1 MLKNYFLFLFIFGLN
16 FGYSQRKEQK
26 ELPVP
31 HIRLKAGVKKDAIAL
46 RWAVDEPVAWQKA
59 NKIGFQLKRYTL
71 VRNGKTLSVPEQKDL
86 GKFLPKPEKE
96 WRKYV
101 EENDNAAIVAQ
112 SLFGESFEVEMGE
125 GKKDGIEGIINKSQ
139 EIDQR
144 FAFAL
149 MAADLD
155 FKVAELAGWAY
166 VDKDAKPNEKYLYSV
181 SINTDV
187 STSLLVEKGS
197 AVAQLSDYQDLP
209 KPLDFIGIFQDK
221 TVLLAWEYL
230 QLRDIYTSYFIE
242 KSENGRDF
250 KPLGDLPVM
259 NMNDKDGKPAQG
271 MTYADSLA
279 QNNVQYSY
287 RIRGKTIF
295 GDYGPYSEI
304 VSGAGKKAMEGAPMI
319 KNFDVIS
326 DDLVKIE
333 WEFPKESENQ
343 IVGFELLHSETDGQN
358 TYKVVQKNISR
369 NQRSI
374 VTKNIT
380 PSNYFKIRA
389 IGDNN
394 QTESFSI
401 LVQLYDETP
410 PAVPVGLTGKID
422 STGIVRLEWKA
433 NTEKDL
439 GGYHVFRGVQK
450 GEEMMRLTPEMITK
464 NTFEDKV
471 ALENLNSKVYYYVV
485 SLDKRKNQSQPS
497 EIIEIEKP
505 DKIRPEAPVFAEYK
519 LEDTGDIT
527 LKWHKSHSDDAVL
540 YQLFRKDIDEPK
552 APVRKIYETK
562 NIDTLYSYTD
572 KQVENNKRYVYYLQ
586 AVDKSNLVS
595 DKSLEI
601 TLRSNKIVPAA
612 VITNLAG
619 STNGNKKMIELNW
632 KNKSKNISEIIVY
645 RQKGDE
651 KPTLWGT
658 LSGKQ
663 EFLEDKIVSS
673 GNVYTYYIKPML
685 ENNQVAKTEKITIN
699 F

>member
-1 MLKNYFLFLFIFGLN
+1 
-16 FGYSQRKEQK
+16 
-26 ELPVP
+26 
-31 HIRLKAGVKKDAIAL
+31 
-46 RWAVDEPVAWQKA
+46 
-59 NKIGFQLKRYTL
+59 
-71 VRNGKTLSVPEQKDL
+71 
-86 GKFLPKPEKE
+86 
-96 WRKYV
+96 
-101 EENDNAAIVAQ
+101 
-112 SLFGESFEVEMGE
+112 MGE
-125 GKKDGIEGIINKSQ
+125 RKKEGIEGIINKSQ

-505 DKIRPEAPVFAEYK
+505 DKVRPEAPVFAEYK

>member
-46 RWAVDEPVAWQKA
+46 RWAVDEPFAWQKA

-125 GKKDGIEGIINKSQ
+125 KKKEGIEGIINKSQ

-242 KSENGRDF
+242 KSENGIDF
-250 KPLGDLPVM
+250 KPLGDLPIM

-304 VSGAGKKAMEGAPMI
+304 VSGAGKKAMEATPMI
-319 KNFDVIS
+319 KNFDVIG

-394 QTESFSI
+394 RTESFSI

-471 ALENLNSKVYYYVV
+471 TLENLNSKVYYYVV

-497 EIIEIEKP
+497 KIIEIEKP
-505 DKIRPEAPVFAEYK
+505 DKVRPEAPVFAEYK

-527 LKWHKSHSDDAVL
+527 LKWYKSHSDDAVL
-540 YQLFRKDIDEPK
+540 HQLFRKDIDETK

-562 NIDTLYSYTD
+562 NIDALYSYTD

-619 STNGNKKMIELNW
+619 SANGNKKMIELNW

-651 KPTLWGT
+651 KPTLWET

>member
-1 MLKNYFLFLFIFGLN
+1 
-16 FGYSQRKEQK
+16 
-26 ELPVP
+26 
-31 HIRLKAGVKKDAIAL
+31 
-46 RWAVDEPVAWQKA
+46 
-59 NKIGFQLKRYTL
+59 
-71 VRNGKTLSVPEQKDL
+71 
-86 GKFLPKPEKE
+86 
-96 WRKYV
+96 
-101 EENDNAAIVAQ
+101 
-112 SLFGESFEVEMGE
+112 
-125 GKKDGIEGIINKSQ
+125 
-139 EIDQR
+139 
-144 FAFAL
+144 
-149 MAADLD
+149 
-155 FKVAELAGWAY
+155 
-166 VDKDAKPNEKYLYSV
+166 
-181 SINTDV
+181 
-187 STSLLVEKGS
+187 
-197 AVAQLSDYQDLP
+197 
-209 KPLDFIGIFQDK
+209 
-221 TVLLAWEYL
+221 
-230 QLRDIYTSYFIE
+230 
-242 KSENGRDF
+242 
-250 KPLGDLPVM
+250 
-259 NMNDKDGKPAQG
+259 
-271 MTYADSLA
+271 
-279 QNNVQYSY
+279 
-287 RIRGKTIF
+287 
-295 GDYGPYSEI
+295 
-304 VSGAGKKAMEGAPMI
+304 MI

-471 ALENLNSKVYYYVV
+471 TLENLNSKVYYYVV

-497 EIIEIEKP
+497 KIIEIEKP
-505 DKIRPEAPVFAEYK
+505 DKVRPEAPVFAEYK

-527 LKWHKSHSDDAVL
+527 LKWHKSHSKDAVL
-540 YQLFRKDIDEPK
+540 HQLFRKDIDEPK

-562 NIDTLYSYTD
+562 NIDALYSYTD

-619 STNGNKKMIELNW
+619 SANGNKKMIELNW

-663 EFLEDKIVSS
+663 EFLEDKIVYS

-685 ENNQVAKTEKITIN
+685 ENNQVTKTEKISIN

>member
-46 RWAVDEPVAWQKA
+46 RWAVDEPFAWQKA

-125 GKKDGIEGIINKSQ
+125 RKKEGIEGIINKSQ

-166 VDKDAKPNEKYLYSV
+166 VDKETKPNEKYLYSV

-242 KSENGRDF
+242 KSENGIDF
-250 KPLGDLPVM
+250 KPLGDLPIM

-279 QNNVQYSY
+279 QNNIQYSY

-304 VSGAGKKAMEGAPMI
+304 VSGAGKKAMEAAPMI
-319 KNFDVIS
+319 KNFDVIG

-369 NQRSI
+369 DQRSI

-439 GGYHVFRGVQK
+439 GG
-450 GEEMMRLTPEMITK
+450 
-464 NTFEDKV
+464 
-471 ALENLNSKVYYYVV
+471 V
-485 SLDKRKNQSQPS
+485 SC
-497 EIIEIEKP
+497 
-505 DKIRPEAPVFAEYK
+505 F
-519 LEDTGDIT
+519 
-527 LKWHKSHSDDAVL
+527 
-540 YQLFRKDIDEPK
+540 
-552 APVRKIYETK
+552 
-562 NIDTLYSYTD
+562 
-572 KQVENNKRYVYYLQ
+572 
-586 AVDKSNLVS
+586 
-595 DKSLEI
+595 
-601 TLRSNKIVPAA
+601 
-612 VITNLAG
+612 
-619 STNGNKKMIELNW
+619 
-632 KNKSKNISEIIVY
+632 
-645 RQKGDE
+645 
-651 KPTLWGT
+651 
-658 LSGKQ
+658 
-663 EFLEDKIVSS
+663 
-673 GNVYTYYIKPML
+673 
-685 ENNQVAKTEKITIN
+685 
-699 F
+699 

>member
-505 DKIRPEAPVFAEYK
+505 DKVRPEAPVFAEYK

-619 STNGNKKMIELNW
+619 STNGNKKIIELNW
-632 KNKSKNISEIIVY
+632 KNNSKNISEIIVY

>member
-86 GKFLPKPEKE
+86 GRFLPKPEKE

-187 STSLLVEKGS
+187 SSSLLVEKGS

-505 DKIRPEAPVFAEYK
+505 DKVRPEAPVFAEYK

-612 VITNLAG
+612 VITNLTG
-619 STNGNKKMIELNW
+619 SANGNKKMIELNW

>member
-46 RWAVDEPVAWQKA
+46 RWAVDEPFAWQKA

-125 GKKDGIEGIINKSQ
+125 KKKEGIEGIINKSQ

-166 VDKDAKPNEKYLYSV
+166 VDRETKPNEKYLYSV

-242 KSENGRDF
+242 KSENGIDF
-250 KPLGDLPVM
+250 KPLGDLPIM

-304 VSGAGKKAMEGAPMI
+304 VSGAGKKAMEATPMI
-319 KNFDVIS
+319 KNFDVIG

-471 ALENLNSKVYYYVV
+471 TLENLNSKVYYYVV

-497 EIIEIEKP
+497 KIIEIEKP
-505 DKIRPEAPVFAEYK
+505 DKVRPEAPVFAEYK

-527 LKWHKSHSDDAVL
+527 LKWYKSHSDDAVL
-540 YQLFRKDIDEPK
+540 HQLFRKDIDETK

-562 NIDTLYSYTD
+562 NIDALYSYTD

-619 STNGNKKMIELNW
+619 SANGNKKMIELNW

-651 KPTLWGT
+651 KPTLWET

>member
-46 RWAVDEPVAWQKA
+46 RWAVDEPFAWQKA

-125 GKKDGIEGIINKSQ
+125 RKKEGIEGIINKSQ

-166 VDKDAKPNEKYLYSV
+166 VDKETKPNEKYLYSV

-505 DKIRPEAPVFAEYK
+505 DKVRPEAPVFAEYK

>member
-166 VDKDAKPNEKYLYSV
+166 VDKEAKPNEKYLYSV

-485 SLDKRKNQSQPS
+485 SLDKRKNQSLPS

-505 DKIRPEAPVFAEYK
+505 DKVRPEAPVFAEYK

-619 STNGNKKMIELNW
+619 SANGNKKMIELNW

>member
-46 RWAVDEPVAWQKA
+46 RWAVDEPFAWQKA

-125 GKKDGIEGIINKSQ
+125 KKKEGIEGIINKSQ

-166 VDKDAKPNEKYLYSV
+166 VDKEAKPNEKYLYSV

-242 KSENGRDF
+242 KSENGIDF
-250 KPLGDLPVM
+250 KPLGDLPIM

-304 VSGAGKKAMEGAPMI
+304 VSGAGKKAMEATPMI
-319 KNFDVIS
+319 KNFDVIG

-389 IGDNN
+389 IGNNN

-471 ALENLNSKVYYYVV
+471 TLENLNSKVYYYVV

-497 EIIEIEKP
+497 KIIEIEKP
-505 DKIRPEAPVFAEYK
+505 DKVRPEAPVFAEYK

-527 LKWHKSHSDDAVL
+527 LKWYKSHSDDAVL
-540 YQLFRKDIDEPK
+540 HQLFRKDIDETK

-562 NIDTLYSYTD
+562 NIDALYSYTD

-619 STNGNKKMIELNW
+619 SANGNKKMIELNW

-651 KPTLWGT
+651 KPTLWET

>member
-505 DKIRPEAPVFAEYK
+505 DKVRPEAPVFAEYK

>member
-125 GKKDGIEGIINKSQ
+125 RKKEGIEGIINKSQ

-166 VDKDAKPNEKYLYSV
+166 VDKETKPNEKYLYSV

-250 KPLGDLPVM
+250 KPLGDLPIM

-271 MTYADSLA
+271 MTYTDSLA

-304 VSGAGKKAMEGAPMI
+304 VSGAGKKAMEATPMI
-319 KNFDVIS
+319 KNFDVIG

-471 ALENLNSKVYYYVV
+471 TLENLNSKVYYYVV

-497 EIIEIEKP
+497 KIIEIEKP
-505 DKIRPEAPVFAEYK
+505 DKVRPEAPVFAEYK

-527 LKWHKSHSDDAVL
+527 LKWYKSHSDDAVL
-540 YQLFRKDIDEPK
+540 HQLFRKDIDETK

-562 NIDTLYSYTD
+562 NIDALYSYTD

-619 STNGNKKMIELNW
+619 SANGNKKMIELNW

-685 ENNQVAKTEKITIN
+685 ENNQVTKTEKITIN

>member
-125 GKKDGIEGIINKSQ
+125 RKKEGIEGIINKSQ

-166 VDKDAKPNEKYLYSV
+166 VDKETKPNEKYLYSV

-250 KPLGDLPVM
+250 KPLGDLPIM

-369 NQRSI
+369 DQRSI

-471 ALENLNSKVYYYVV
+471 TLENLNSKVYYYVV

-497 EIIEIEKP
+497 KIIEIEKP
-505 DKIRPEAPVFAEYK
+505 DKVRPEAPVFAEYK

-527 LKWHKSHSDDAVL
+527 LKWYKSHSDDAL
-540 YQLFRKDIDEPK
+540 LHQLFRKDIDEPK
-552 APVRKIYETK
+552 TPVRKIYETK
-562 NIDTLYSYTD
+562 NIDALYSYTD

-619 STNGNKKMIELNW
+619 SANGNKKMIELNW

-651 KPTLWGT
+651 KPTLWET

>member
-46 RWAVDEPVAWQKA
+46 RWAVDEPFAWQKA

-125 GKKDGIEGIINKSQ
+125 KKKEGIEGIINKSQ

-166 VDKDAKPNEKYLYSV
+166 VDRETKPNEKYLYSV

-242 KSENGRDF
+242 KSENGIDF
-250 KPLGDLPVM
+250 KPLGDLPIM

-304 VSGAGKKAMEGAPMI
+304 VSGAGKKAMEATPMI
-319 KNFDVIS
+319 KNFDVIG

-394 QTESFSI
+394 RTESFSI

-471 ALENLNSKVYYYVV
+471 TLENLNSKVYYYVV

-497 EIIEIEKP
+497 KIIEIEKP
-505 DKIRPEAPVFAEYK
+505 DKVRPEAPVFAEYK

-527 LKWHKSHSDDAVL
+527 LKWYKSHSDDAVL
-540 YQLFRKDIDEPK
+540 HQLFRKDIDEPK

-562 NIDTLYSYTD
+562 NIDALYSYTD

-619 STNGNKKMIELNW
+619 SANGNKKMIELNW

-651 KPTLWGT
+651 KPTLWET

>member
-86 GKFLPKPEKE
+86 GRFLPKPEKE
-96 WRKYV
+96 WRKHV

-166 VDKDAKPNEKYLYSV
+166 VDRETKPNEKYLYSV
-181 SINTDV
+181 SINTDI

-197 AVAQLSDYQDLP
+197 ALAQLSDYQDLP

-242 KSENGRDF
+242 KSENGIDF
-250 KPLGDLPVM
+250 KPLGDLPIM

-304 VSGAGKKAMEGAPMI
+304 VSGAGKKAMEATPMI
-319 KNFDVIS
+319 KNFDVIG

-410 PAVPVGLTGKID
+410 PAVPMGLTGKID

-450 GEEMMRLTPEMITK
+450 GEEMIRLTPEMITK

-505 DKIRPEAPVFAEYK
+505 DKVRPEAPVFAEYK

-527 LKWHKSHSDDAVL
+527 LKWYKSHSDDAVL
-540 YQLFRKDIDEPK
+540 HQLFRKDIDEPK

-562 NIDTLYSYTD
+562 NIDALYSYTD

-601 TLRSNKIVPAA
+601 TLRSNKIVPTAL
-612 VITNLAG
+612 ITNLAG
-619 STNGNKKMIELNW
+619 SANGNKKMIELNW

-663 EFLEDKIVSS
+663 EFLEDKIVYS

-685 ENNQVAKTEKITIN
+685 ENNQVTKTEKISIN

>member
-46 RWAVDEPVAWQKA
+46 RWAVDEPFAWQKA

-125 GKKDGIEGIINKSQ
+125 KKKEGIEGIINKSQ

-166 VDKDAKPNEKYLYSV
+166 VDRETKPNEKYLYSV

-242 KSENGRDF
+242 KSENGIDF
-250 KPLGDLPVM
+250 KPLGDLPIM

-304 VSGAGKKAMEGAPMI
+304 VSGAGKKAMEATPMI
-319 KNFDVIS
+319 KNFEVIS

-394 QTESFSI
+394 RTESFSI

-450 GEEMMRLTPEMITK
+450 GEEMMRLTPEMITQ

-471 ALENLNSKVYYYVV
+471 TLENLNSKVYYYVV

-497 EIIEIEKP
+497 KIIEIEKP
-505 DKIRPEAPVFAEYK
+505 DKVRPEAPVFAEYK

-527 LKWHKSHSDDAVL
+527 LKWYKSHSDDAVL
-540 YQLFRKDIDEPK
+540 HQLFRKDIDETK

-562 NIDTLYSYTD
+562 NIDALYSYTD

-619 STNGNKKMIELNW
+619 SANGNKKMIELNW

-651 KPTLWGT
+651 KPTLWET

>member
-1 MLKNYFLFLFIFGLN
+1 MLKNYFLFLFILGLN

-71 VRNGKTLSVPEQKDL
+71 VRNGKTLSIPEQKDL
-86 GKFLPKPEKE
+86 GRFLPKPEKE

-166 VDKDAKPNEKYLYSV
+166 VDKEAKPNEKYLYSV

-304 VSGAGKKAMEGAPMI
+304 VSGAGKKAMEAAPMI

-343 IVGFELLHSETDGQN
+343 IIGFELLHSETDGQN

-401 LVQLYDETP
+401 LAQLYDETP

-527 LKWHKSHSDDAVL
+527 LKWYKSHSDDAVL
-540 YQLFRKDIDEPK
+540 HQLFRKDIDEPK

-562 NIDTLYSYTD
+562 NIDDLYSYTD

-601 TLRSNKIVPAA
+601 TLRSNKIVPAT
-612 VITNLAG
+612 VITNLTG
-619 STNGNKKMIELNW
+619 SANGNKKMIELNW

-685 ENNQVAKTEKITIN
+685 ENNLVAKTEKITIN

>member
-1 MLKNYFLFLFIFGLN
+1 MLKNYFLFLFILGLN

-86 GKFLPKPEKE
+86 GRFLPKPEKE

-125 GKKDGIEGIINKSQ
+125 GKKEGIEGIINKSQ

-166 VDKDAKPNEKYLYSV
+166 VDKEAKPNEKYLYSV

-197 AVAQLSDYQDLP
+197 AVVQLSDYQDLP

-304 VSGAGKKAMEGAPMI
+304 VSGAGKKAMEAAPMI

-471 ALENLNSKVYYYVV
+471 TLENLNSKVYYYVV

-505 DKIRPEAPVFAEYK
+505 DKVRPEAPVFAEYK

-527 LKWHKSHSDDAVL
+527 LKWHKSHSNDAVL
-540 YQLFRKDIDEPK
+540 HQLFRKDIDEPK

-619 STNGNKKMIELNW
+619 SANGNKKMIELNW

>member
-1 MLKNYFLFLFIFGLN
+1 M
-16 FGYSQRKEQK
+16 
-26 ELPVP
+26 
-31 HIRLKAGVKKDAIAL
+31 
-46 RWAVDEPVAWQKA
+46 
-59 NKIGFQLKRYTL
+59 
-71 VRNGKTLSVPEQKDL
+71 
-86 GKFLPKPEKE
+86 
-96 WRKYV
+96 
-101 EENDNAAIVAQ
+101 
-112 SLFGESFEVEMGE
+112 
-125 GKKDGIEGIINKSQ
+125 
-139 EIDQR
+139 
-144 FAFAL
+144 
-149 MAADLD
+149 
-155 FKVAELAGWAY
+155 
-166 VDKDAKPNEKYLYSV
+166 
-181 SINTDV
+181 
-187 STSLLVEKGS
+187 
-197 AVAQLSDYQDLP
+197 
-209 KPLDFIGIFQDK
+209 
-221 TVLLAWEYL
+221 AWEDL

-304 VSGAGKKAMEGAPMI
+304 VSGAGKKAMEAAPMI

-326 DDLVKIE
+326 DDLVNIE

-401 LVQLYDETP
+401 LVQLYDDTP

-422 STGIVRLEWKA
+422 SAGIVRLEWNA

-540 YQLFRKDIDEPK
+540 HQLFRKDIDEPK

-619 STNGNKKMIELNW
+619 SANGNKKIIELNW

-651 KPTLWGT
+651 KPTLWGA

>member
-86 GKFLPKPEKE
+86 GRFLPKPEKE

-187 STSLLVEKGS
+187 SSSLLVEKGS

-505 DKIRPEAPVFAEYK
+505 DKVRPEAPVFAEYK

>member
-46 RWAVDEPVAWQKA
+46 RWAVDEPFAWQKA

-125 GKKDGIEGIINKSQ
+125 KKKEGIEGIINKSQ

-166 VDKDAKPNEKYLYSV
+166 VDRETKPNEKYLYSV

-242 KSENGRDF
+242 KSENGIDF
-250 KPLGDLPVM
+250 KPLGDLPIM

-304 VSGAGKKAMEGAPMI
+304 VSGAGKKAMEATPMI
-319 KNFDVIS
+319 KNFDVIG

-394 QTESFSI
+394 RTESFSI

-471 ALENLNSKVYYYVV
+471 ALKNLNSKVYYYVV

-497 EIIEIEKP
+497 KIIEIEKP
-505 DKIRPEAPVFAEYK
+505 DKVRPEAPVFAEYK

-527 LKWHKSHSDDAVL
+527 LKWYKSHSDDAVL
-540 YQLFRKDIDEPK
+540 HQLFRKDIDETK

-562 NIDTLYSYTD
+562 NIDALYSYTD

-619 STNGNKKMIELNW
+619 SANGNKKMIELNW

-651 KPTLWGT
+651 KPTLWET

>member
-46 RWAVDEPVAWQKA
+46 RWAVDEPFAWQKA

-125 GKKDGIEGIINKSQ
+125 KKKEGIEGIINKSQ

-166 VDKDAKPNEKYLYSV
+166 VDRETKPNEKYLYSV

-242 KSENGRDF
+242 KSENGIDF
-250 KPLGDLPVM
+250 KPLGDLPIM

-304 VSGAGKKAMEGAPMI
+304 VSGAGKKAMEATPMI
-319 KNFDVIS
+319 KNFDVIG

-394 QTESFSI
+394 RTESFSI

-471 ALENLNSKVYYYVV
+471 TLENLNSKVYYYVV

-497 EIIEIEKP
+497 KIIEIEKP
-505 DKIRPEAPVFAEYK
+505 DKVRPEAPVFAEYK

-527 LKWHKSHSDDAVL
+527 LKWYKSHSDDAVL
-540 YQLFRKDIDEPK
+540 HQLFRKDIDETK

-562 NIDTLYSYTD
+562 NIDALYSYTD

-619 STNGNKKMIELNW
+619 SANGNKKMIELNW

-651 KPTLWGT
+651 KPTLWET

>member
-1 MLKNYFLFLFIFGLN
+1 M
-16 FGYSQRKEQK
+16 
-26 ELPVP
+26 
-31 HIRLKAGVKKDAIAL
+31 A
-46 RWAVDEPVAWQKA
+46 
-59 NKIGFQLKRYTL
+59 KICR
-71 VRNGKTLSVPEQKDL
+71 RE
-86 GKFLPKPEKE
+86 
-96 WRKYV
+96 
-101 EENDNAAIVAQ
+101 DNAAIVAQ

-505 DKIRPEAPVFAEYK
+505 DKVRPEAPVFAEYK

>member
-1 MLKNYFLFLFIFGLN
+1 
-16 FGYSQRKEQK
+16 
-26 ELPVP
+26 
-31 HIRLKAGVKKDAIAL
+31 
-46 RWAVDEPVAWQKA
+46 
-59 NKIGFQLKRYTL
+59 
-71 VRNGKTLSVPEQKDL
+71 
-86 GKFLPKPEKE
+86 
-96 WRKYV
+96 
-101 EENDNAAIVAQ
+101 
-112 SLFGESFEVEMGE
+112 
-125 GKKDGIEGIINKSQ
+125 
-139 EIDQR
+139 
-144 FAFAL
+144 
-149 MAADLD
+149 
-155 FKVAELAGWAY
+155 
-166 VDKDAKPNEKYLYSV
+166 
-181 SINTDV
+181 
-187 STSLLVEKGS
+187 
-197 AVAQLSDYQDLP
+197 
-209 KPLDFIGIFQDK
+209 
-221 TVLLAWEYL
+221 
-230 QLRDIYTSYFIE
+230 
-242 KSENGRDF
+242 
-250 KPLGDLPVM
+250 
-259 NMNDKDGKPAQG
+259 
-271 MTYADSLA
+271 
-279 QNNVQYSY
+279 
-287 RIRGKTIF
+287 
-295 GDYGPYSEI
+295 
-304 VSGAGKKAMEGAPMI
+304 MI

-485 SLDKRKNQSQPS
+485 SLDKRKNQSLPS

-505 DKIRPEAPVFAEYK
+505 DKVRPEAPVFAEYK
-519 LEDTGDIT
+519 LEDTGD
-527 LKWHKSHSDDAVL
+527 
-540 YQLFRKDIDEPK
+540 
-552 APVRKIYETK
+552 
-562 NIDTLYSYTD
+562 
-572 KQVENNKRYVYYLQ
+572 NKRYVYYLQ

-619 STNGNKKMIELNW
+619 SANGNKKMIELNW

-685 ENNQVAKTEKITIN
+685 EDNQVAKTEKITIN

>member
-46 RWAVDEPVAWQKA
+46 RWAVDEPFAWQKA

-125 GKKDGIEGIINKSQ
+125 KKKEGIEGIINKSQ

-166 VDKDAKPNEKYLYSV
+166 VDRETKPNEKYLYSV

-304 VSGAGKKAMEGAPMI
+304 VSGAGKKAMEATPMI
-319 KNFDVIS
+319 KNFDVIG

-394 QTESFSI
+394 RTESFSI

-471 ALENLNSKVYYYVV
+471 TLENLNSKVYYYVV

-497 EIIEIEKP
+497 KIIEIEKP
-505 DKIRPEAPVFAEYK
+505 DKVRPEAPVFAEYK

-527 LKWHKSHSDDAVL
+527 LKWYKSHSDDAVL
-540 YQLFRKDIDEPK
+540 HQLFRKDIDETK

-562 NIDTLYSYTD
+562 NIDALYSYTD

-619 STNGNKKMIELNW
+619 SANGNKKMIELNW

-651 KPTLWGT
+651 KPTLWET

>member
-96 WRKYV
+96 WQKYV

-125 GKKDGIEGIINKSQ
+125 RKKERIEGIINKSQ

-166 VDKDAKPNEKYLYSV
+166 VDKETKPNEKYLYSV

-250 KPLGDLPVM
+250 KPLGDLPIM

-271 MTYADSLA
+271 MTYTDSLA

-304 VSGAGKKAMEGAPMI
+304 VSGAGKKAMETAPMI

-471 ALENLNSKVYYYVV
+471 TLENLNSKVYYYVV

-497 EIIEIEKP
+497 KIIEIEKP
-505 DKIRPEAPVFAEYK
+505 DKVSPEAPVFAEYK

-527 LKWHKSHSDDAVL
+527 LKWYKSHSDDAVL
-540 YQLFRKDIDEPK
+540 HQLFRKDIDEPK

-562 NIDTLYSYTD
+562 NIDALYSYTD

-619 STNGNKKMIELNW
+619 SANGNKKMIELNW

-685 ENNQVAKTEKITIN
+685 ENNQVTKTEKITIN

>member
-31 HIRLKAGVKKDAIAL
+31 HIRLKAGVEKDAIAL

-96 WRKYV
+96 WQKYV

-125 GKKDGIEGIINKSQ
+125 RKKEGIEGIINKSQ

-166 VDKDAKPNEKYLYSV
+166 VDKETKPNEKYLYSV

-242 KSENGRDF
+242 KSENGIDF
-250 KPLGDLPVM
+250 KPLGDLPIM

-271 MTYADSLA
+271 MTYTDSLA

-304 VSGAGKKAMEGAPMI
+304 VSGAGKKAMEAAPMI
-319 KNFDVIS
+319 NNFDVIC

-471 ALENLNSKVYYYVV
+471 TLENLNSKVYYYVV

-497 EIIEIEKP
+497 KIIEIEKP
-505 DKIRPEAPVFAEYK
+505 DKVRPEAPVFAEYK

-527 LKWHKSHSDDAVL
+527 LKWYKSHSDDAVL
-540 YQLFRKDIDEPK
+540 HQLFRKDIDEPK
-552 APVRKIYETK
+552 TPVRKIYETK
-562 NIDTLYSYTD
+562 NIDALYSYTD

-619 STNGNKKMIELNW
+619 SANGNKKMIELNW

-685 ENNQVAKTEKITIN
+685 ENNQVTKTEKITIN

>member
-1 MLKNYFLFLFIFGLN
+1 MFLFLFIFGLN

-46 RWAVDEPVAWQKA
+46 RWAVDEPFAWQKA

-125 GKKDGIEGIINKSQ
+125 KKKEGIEGIINKSQ

-166 VDKDAKPNEKYLYSV
+166 VDRETKPNEKYLYSV

-242 KSENGRDF
+242 KSENGIDF
-250 KPLGDLPVM
+250 KPLGDLPIM

-304 VSGAGKKAMEGAPMI
+304 VSGAGKKAMEATPMI
-319 KNFDVIS
+319 KNFDVIG

-394 QTESFSI
+394 RTESFSI

-471 ALENLNSKVYYYVV
+471 TLENLNSKVYYYVV

-497 EIIEIEKP
+497 KIIEIEKP
-505 DKIRPEAPVFAEYK
+505 DKVRPEAPVFAEYK

-527 LKWHKSHSDDAVL
+527 LKWYKSHSDDAVL
-540 YQLFRKDIDEPK
+540 HQLFRKDIDETK

-562 NIDTLYSYTD
+562 NIDALYSYTD

-619 STNGNKKMIELNW
+619 SANGNKKMIELNW

-651 KPTLWGT
+651 KPTLWET